1 MMSLPLQHPNP
12 LPNEAEATRREIH
25 SRMQAVAQ
33 RLRLPFRSRI
43 WRGLSGNW
51 LGAGIG
57 SSIDFQDHR
66 PYLPGDDPRYM
77 DWRAYARTGHYTMKL
92 YREEAS
98 PLVDLVL
105 DASASMFFENEK
117 SRRALELFYF
127 CAESALQS
135 SASLRC
141 FALAG
146 REPAPLPI
154 EHVLAHRNFPQ
165 TTKPN
170 EPNEAAPPAVA
181 RIPWRSGSLRIFISD
196 LLYPGAPEPL
206 LKPLSASKSRGLIF
220 APASAAESDPDWN
233 GNVQFTDCETR
244 RQRVQHVS
252 EPLRERYAQAYA
264 RHFALW
270 KEQSRKH
277 DVILARVSGASD
289 FQSALQTEAL
299 PLGAVELQN

>member
-1 MMSLPLQHPNP
+1 
-12 LPNEAEATRREIH
+12 
-25 SRMQAVAQ
+25 MQVVAQ

-43 WRGLSGNW
+43 WRGMAGNW

-66 PYLPGDDPRYM
+66 PYLPGDDPRYI

-92 YREEAS
+92 YREEVS

-105 DASASMFFENEK
+105 DTSASMFFEEEK
-117 SRRALELFYF
+117 AARVLELFYF
-127 CAESALQS
+127 CVESALRS

-146 REPAPLPI
+146 RDPAQLPL
-154 EHVLAHRNFPQ
+154 EHVLAHRDFP
-165 TTKPN
+165 
-170 EPNEAAPPAVA
+170 ERSEHDESAPPVLA
-181 RIPWRSGSLRIFISD
+181 RIPWRAGSLRVVISD
-196 LLYPGAPEPL
+196 LLYPGVPEPM
-206 LKPLSASKSRGLIF
+206 LKALAVSKGRGLIF
-220 APASAAESDPDWN
+220 APFSTAEAEPDWQ

-252 EPLRERYAQAYA
+252 APLRERYAQAYT

-270 KEQSRKH
+270 KEQARKH
-277 DVILARVSGASD
+277 DVVLARVSGQPD
-289 FQSALQTEAL
+289 FQHALQTEAL
-299 PLGAVELQN
+299 PIGAVELRD